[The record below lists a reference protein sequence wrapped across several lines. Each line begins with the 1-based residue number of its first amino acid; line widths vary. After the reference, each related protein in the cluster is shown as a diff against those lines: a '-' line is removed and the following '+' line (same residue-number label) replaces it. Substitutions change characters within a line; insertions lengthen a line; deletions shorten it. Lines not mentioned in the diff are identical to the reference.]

1 MLCRIVGV
9 IKFLCRIFSGAS
21 KGQKNTQ
28 WISPRSQLAIC
39 SGPISFIFV
48 GHLWL
53 VYFPLV
59 NSIQILHYNHASI
72 VSIRSN
78 MHPTSGCDRLDCL
91 ATLRH
96 PHHLHVSTRRAS
108 EVMEYIWPIRKQWQS
123 DDEIL
128 QARIILITKLDLQC
142 CGNLW
147 SFDFF
152 HNNVPGNQLNI
163 LFPPSIFRKVLFHEI
178 SFIFHQISF
187 SLYVQ

>member
-39 SGPISFIFV
+39 SGLISFIFV
-48 GHLWL
+48 GHLL
-53 VYFPLV
+53 FVYFPLV
-59 NSIQILHYNHASI
+59 NSIQILHYNHTSI
-72 VSIRSN
+72 FSIRSN

-108 EVMEYIWPIRKQWQS
+108 EVTKYIWPIQKQWQS
-123 DDEIL
+123 DEEIL

-147 SFDFF
+147 SFNFF
-152 HNNVPGNQLNI
+152 HNNVPGNHFNI

-178 SFIFHQISF
+178 YFIIHQMSFFLF
-187 SLYVQ
+187 VQ